1 MDAASYVP
9 GLYTV
14 AERDAI
20 FTKAKKYPDAA
31 NGLQNQVPT
40 IFPDG
45 TIGWR
50 QIPEGG
56 DGTANAN
63 IAVVEPTNTASKTY
77 YPGDLL
83 IYNGQLYVAT
93 VVISSGAYLYPDSNI
108 LPTRADMQF
117 LSINGKGENCF
128 RNWYFYGGGSQQ
140 GGGQLPINQRG
151 LPSYTAVGET
161 IDGWSQTGGT
171 TTVEDYY
178 IRHTSPANASSDL
191 YQVVNRPF
199 IPGATS
205 ISFGVLS
212 GIRFFS
218 GNFNFGA
225 LSEETVVYSGD
236 DCQLLL
242 APVSDNRIKAIIRV
256 YAGHNVILT
265 AAKLEIGPIS
275 TLCLRSSQVSSTYR
289 LVDTPPDY
297 GEELAKCQR
306 YLLVLRPS
314 TGNALIAHGYG
325 QNSTH
330 YRFSI
335 PSPVTML
342 PPTSISKTG
351 RVQILTN
358 GTYTDISDIALLWGS
373 NGNSVNVEVTL
384 SEPLSAFELYG
395 YAMLVI
401 IGGSSIIISAE
412 P

>member
-1 MDAASYVP
+1 MDAPNYVQ

-14 AERDAI
+14 AQRDAI
-20 FTKAKKYPDAA
+20 FTKANKYPDAA

-45 TIGWR
+45 TVGWR

-93 VVISSGAYLYPDSNI
+93 VVISSGAYLYPDANI
-108 LPTRADMQF
+108 LSTRADMQF

-128 RNWYFYGGGSQQ
+128 RNWYMYGGGSQQ

-151 LPSYTAVGET
+151 LTSYTAVGET

-171 TTVEDYY
+171 TTVEAYY

-191 YQVVNRPF
+191 YQVVDRPF
-199 IPGATS
+199 IPGAAS

-218 GNFNFGA
+218 GSVNFGT

-242 APVSDNRIKAIIRV
+242 APVSGNRIKAIIRV

-289 LVDTPPDY
+289 LVDTSPDY

-306 YLLVLRPS
+306 YLQVIKTDNPA
-314 TGNALIAHGYG
+314 GALIGSGYVDSG
-325 QNSTH
+325 VSKKQILITV
-330 YRFSI
+330 Y
-335 PSPVTML
+335 SPVTMN
-342 PPTSISKTG
+342 PITSLQTSG
-351 RVQILTN
+351 V
-358 GTYTDISDIALLWGS
+358 GAISDGAIRALDAVSVFAQAGNIITLNLTS
-373 NGNSVNVEVTL
+373 NTAISTAYAPATAYIFNSGFIM
-384 SEPLSAFELYG
+384 LSAE
-395 YAMLVI
+395 
-401 IGGSSIIISAE
+401 
-412 P
+412 

>member
-1 MDAASYVP
+1 MDAPNYVQ

-14 AERDAI
+14 AQRDAI
-20 FTKAKKYPDAA
+20 FTKANKYPDAA
-31 NGLQNQVPT
+31 DGLQNQVPT
-40 IFPDG
+40 IAPDG
-45 TIGWR
+45 TIMWR
-50 QIPEGG
+50 QIPQGT

-108 LPTRADMQF
+108 LPTRADLQF

-151 LPSYTAVGET
+151 LTSYTAVGGT

-171 TTVEDYY
+171 TTVEAYY

-191 YQVVNRPF
+191 YQVVDRPF
-199 IPGATS
+199 IPGAAS

-212 GIRFFS
+212 GIRFF
-218 GNFNFGA
+218 FGSVNLGT

-242 APVSDNRIKAIIRV
+242 APVSGNRIKAIIRV
-256 YAGHNVILT
+256 YAGHNVTLT

-275 TLCLRSSQVSSTYR
+275 TLCQRSSQVSGVYR
-289 LVDTPPDY
+289 LVDTSPDY

-306 YLLVLRPS
+306 YLQIINGGP
-314 TGNALIAHGYG
+314 NAFILGAGWMY
-325 QNSTH
+325 TTTEA
-330 YRFSI
+330 RFTVPLAVPMAQIKSI
-335 PSPVTML
+335 VANGGL
-342 PPTSISKTG
+342 D
-351 RVQILTN
+351 VNVN
-358 GTYTDISDIALLWGS
+358 GTWSLNASSVEMLNQQENGVYLRCILLG
-373 NGNSVNVEVTL
+373 EVPATSL
-384 SEPLSAFELYG
+384 IVVAVAGYETMILSAE
-395 YAMLVI
+395 
-401 IGGSSIIISAE
+401 
-412 P
+412 